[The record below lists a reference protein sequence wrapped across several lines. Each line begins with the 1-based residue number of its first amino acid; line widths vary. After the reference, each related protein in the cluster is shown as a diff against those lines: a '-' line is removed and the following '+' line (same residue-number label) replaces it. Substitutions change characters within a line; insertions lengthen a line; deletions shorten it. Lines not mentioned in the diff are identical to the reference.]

1 MIKIKTKVDFSQ
13 SAHGRRIIKPTAR
26 NSKPKP
32 PIPPGRLPRI
42 SRLMAVAIKL
52 ERILISGE
60 VSDISELARLSHVSQ
75 PRMSQILALNLLA
88 PDIQEQLLFLPR
100 VETGKSEI
108 HEKILRKLTAEVN
121 WSHQRDR
128 WKMLVAAISMVQ

>member
-32 PIPPGRLPRI
+32 PVPPGRLPRI

-52 ERILISGE
+52 ERMLLTSE
-60 VSDISELARLSHVSQ
+60 VNDISELARLSHVSQ

-88 PDIQEQLLFLPR
+88 PDIQELLLFLPR
-100 VETGKSEI
+100 AENGKPEI
-108 HEKILRKLTAEVN
+108 HEKSLRPITKNSDWNSQRNQWEKLTAARN
-121 WSHQRDR
+121 G
-128 WKMLVAAISMVQ
+128 